1 MLRLRGGSLGM
12 LRGGDLGSGQPSSA
26 LFMVSSEHLRIL
38 NLCQKILKD
47 WHTVRRQ

>member
-26 LFMVSSEHLRIL
+26 LFMVSEHLRIL
-38 NLCQKILKD
+38 SLSQKIMKD